1 MRESAKLKTA
11 MDEVV
16 YNLEMASKENDRL
29 KEVQLRRITRVQPR
43 CCVEPITRV
52 LSWRRQEADKTKL
65 EKVMGR
71 FMIRKMREKMSAVQ
85 VACPSICHVIA

>member
-1 MRESAKLKTA
+1 M
-11 MDEVV
+11 
-16 YNLEMASKENDRL
+16 
-29 KEVQLRRITRVQPR
+29 P
-43 CCVEPITRV
+43 
-52 LSWRRQEADKTKL
+52 SWRRQEADKTKL